1 MYIRQRQ
8 TPFKNSN
15 YKREYTGTVCI
26 DAIFL
31 SIENKLAGMWR
42 GFLFVLIYIA
52 HYALFMATF
61 SSSIW
66 FRNIWL

>member
-1 MYIRQRQ
+1 MMRATMYIRQRQ

-31 SIENKLAGMWR
+31 SIENKLAGM
-42 GFLFVLIYIA
+42 
-52 HYALFMATF
+52 
-61 SSSIW
+61 
-66 FRNIWL
+66 